1 MWECGGFYT
10 CFIIIFMLGL
20 IYWFLYWWGYVLY
33 MSVVDFINALNIIH
47 GMILERFLVYFVT
60 FLLKHRGKFWDA
72 GLKKS
77 GLEHL
82 FDRFS
87 VYRLK
92 YPHI

>member
-1 MWECGGFYT
+1 
-10 CFIIIFMLGL
+10 
-20 IYWFLYWWGYVLY
+20 

-92 YPHI
+92 YSPYIKVSKITYFLHFNNL